1 MKTPPSVPD
10 AAEVNIGCLRA
21 AEAKLRDHDAR
32 IAAAAD
38 DLKQLRRDRVLIAE
52 RVQACIDVLCGRST
66 PDLFTSVAIPTSKP
80 NEVPVAGDPSGWAD
94 LGPPNCQ
101 SGPVAATNAT
111 EQDAVR
117 SAKLADVHALQ
128 TPDLEAVVDWLLN
141 DTETETVGDLWDWI
155 DEDYGG
161 MRHAGIMA
169 MLRKRGPK
177 EYARHAQAFADAV
190 MLFIANGGQRAT
202 PPTAVVGGGTSDTPP
217 AGTPKGERIDA
228 LGLKLEDLES
238 CFSLAGAEY
247 GEEVKVGKP
256 VAVNGRPHVVTSSTA
271 MGQTYRTFD
280 VLPLYTLAEFGRRHP
295 GVATYS
301 TLTPADPKGRGGREP
316 GEYGGL
322 MVTVGKGGKK
332 EVLVVGLKNE
342 QRRLL
347 WTKVID
353 PYAAKAKKQTKHKV
367 KS

>member
-21 AEAKLRDHDAR
+21 AEAMLRDHDKK
-32 IAAAAD
+32 IADAAD
-38 DLKQLRRDRVLIAE
+38 ELKALKRDRLPLAE

-66 PDLFTSVAIPTSKP
+66 PDLFTSVAAPTPKA
-80 NEVPVAGDPSGWAD
+80 NEVQVLGDASGWAD
-94 LGPPNCQ
+94 LVPPNDQ
-101 SGPVAATNAT
+101 GGPGATHAAQ
-111 EQDAVR
+111 QDAVR

-141 DTETETVGDLWDWI
+141 DTETETVGDLWDWV

-161 MRHAGIMA
+161 MRHAGIVA
-169 MLRKRGPK
+169 MFKRRAPK
-177 EYARHAQAFADAV
+177 EYAKHAQAFADAV

-202 PPTAVVGGGTSDTPP
+202 PPDTAGGVPP
-217 AGTPKGERIDA
+217 PGERIDA
-228 LGLKLEDLES
+228 LGLKLEDLEA
-238 CFSLAGAEY
+238 CFSLAEAEY

-256 VAVNGRPHVVTSSTA
+256 VALNGRPHVVTSSTSV
-271 MGQTYRTFD
+271 GQTYRTFD

-301 TLTPADPKGRGGREP
+301 TLAPPTQKSGRQP

-322 MVTVGKGGKK
+322 MVTVGRGKAR
-332 EVLVVGLKNE
+332 EVLVVGPKGE

-347 WTKVID
+347 WAKTVD
-353 PYAAKAKKQTKHKV
+353 PYATKAKQAKANRRA
-367 KS
+367 